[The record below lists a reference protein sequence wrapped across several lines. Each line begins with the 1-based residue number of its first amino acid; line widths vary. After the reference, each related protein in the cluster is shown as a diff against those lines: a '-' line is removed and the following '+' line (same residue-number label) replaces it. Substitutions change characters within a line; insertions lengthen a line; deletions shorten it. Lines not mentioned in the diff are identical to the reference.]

1 MCRAAIQQIGCTV
14 FSYSFKY
21 MKPTGLTSVACGW
34 LRPAKARAKEAR
46 TLRETLPDFA
56 FDKASMTSRD
66 IREVGCF
73 ALFSTSEVVENRTNG
88 PLKPVLLRGSSTT
101 SFMWSF
107 GWLTR
112 LGSSFLKIFWPD
124 ISKNSKKIPV
134 PTLKRPAARSFLR
147 VRQPPLHS

>member
-1 MCRAAIQQIGCTV
+1 
-14 FSYSFKY
+14 
-21 MKPTGLTSVACGW
+21 
-34 LRPAKARAKEAR
+34 
-46 TLRETLPDFA
+46 
-56 FDKASMTSRD
+56 MTSHD

-124 ISKNSKKIPV
+124 ISKNSGTDSKTAGGKVISAGKAAAT
-134 PTLKRPAARSFLR
+134 TLLREGHESLDRAPRSGLIVGHAA
-147 VRQPPLHS
+147 

>member
-1 MCRAAIQQIGCTV
+1 
-14 FSYSFKY
+14 
-21 MKPTGLTSVACGW
+21 
-34 LRPAKARAKEAR
+34 
-46 TLRETLPDFA
+46 
-56 FDKASMTSRD
+56 MTSRD

-112 LGSSFLKIFWPD
+112 LGSPFLKIFWPD
-124 ISKNSKKIPV
+124 ISKNSKIFQIRQHKAHGRFVLDAFGV
-134 PTLKRPAARSFLR
+134 PLRLTLRKL
-147 VRQPPLHS
+147 